1 MRYVLMMA
9 VWQFV
14 IDLIPASAARVAGV
28 SAVRMSR
35 AQLDETV
42 LGFSSADAEVLFS
55 KLGRLLPEKPSWSD
69 GLRIWGDEKA
79 DDIQVS
85 IGGQAIEG
93 IQFRLNVADLSLSLV
108 GGICDFARHFDS
120 VLATPEG
127 AIIQPSREA
136 AMRTIM
142 QSQAAQYVRD
152 PQRFLDEAI
161 RLDREGL

>member
-28 SAVRMSR
+28 AAVRMSR

-42 LGFSSADAEVLFS
+42 LGFSAADEEVVFS

-85 IGGQAIEG
+85 IDGQAIEG
-93 IQFRLNVADLSLSLV
+93 IQFRLNVADLSLPLV
-108 GGICDFARHFDS
+108 GGICDLARHFDS
-120 VLATPEG
+120 VLATPDG
-127 AIIQPSREA
+127 AIIQPNREA
-136 AMRTIM
+136 VMRTMM

-152 PQRFLDEAI
+152 PQRFLEEAI
-161 RLDREGL
+161 RLDWEGL

>member
-1 MRYVLMMA
+1 MA

-28 SAVRMSR
+28 AAVRMSR

-42 LGFSSADAEVLFS
+42 LGFSSADAEVLFL

-85 IGGQAIEG
+85 IDGQA
-93 IQFRLNVADLSLSLV
+93 
-108 GGICDFARHFDS
+108 
-120 VLATPEG
+120 T
-127 AIIQPSREA
+127 
-136 AMRTIM
+136 
-142 QSQAAQYVRD
+142 
-152 PQRFLDEAI
+152 FLKAGEAI
-161 RLDREGL
+161 VMPAGHPHAVSAPERFKMLLVVVFSTENP

>member
-1 MRYVLMMA
+1 MA

-28 SAVRMSR
+28 AAVRMSR

-42 LGFSSADAEVLFS
+42 LGFSSADAEVLFL

-85 IGGQAIEG
+85 IDGQAIEG
-93 IQFRLNVADLSLSLV
+93 IQFRLNVADLSLPLV
-108 GGICDFARHFDS
+108 GGICDFAPFR
-120 VLATPEG
+120 
-127 AIIQPSREA
+127 
-136 AMRTIM
+136 
-142 QSQAAQYVRD
+142 
-152 PQRFLDEAI
+152 
-161 RLDREGL
+161 

>member
-28 SAVRMSR
+28 AAVRMSR

-42 LGFSSADAEVLFS
+42 LGFSAADEEVVFS

-85 IGGQAIEG
+85 IDGQAIEE
-93 IQFRLNVADLSLSLV
+93 IQFRLNVADLSLPLV
-108 GGICDFARHFDS
+108 GGICDLARHFDS
-120 VLATPEG
+120 VLATPDG
-127 AIIQPSREA
+127 AIIQPNREA
-136 AMRTIM
+136 VMRTMM

-152 PQRFLDEAI
+152 PQRFLEEAI
-161 RLDREGL
+161 RLDWEGL